1 MRAPPET
8 IANARRLRRSLSPP
22 EARLWSRLRARAPGT
37 PVFRRQ
43 HPVGPYVL
51 DFYCGKARLAVE
63 IDGMSHD
70 TADRPELDARKDA
83 WLRRQGITVMR
94 VPAGEVAHRID
105 DVADSIVRLAAELIE
120 TSPLHRAS
128 RGPPPP
134 QAGRMRTAAT
144 DWPSIASGRWLPP
157 LRSGEGNR
165 PKDGEGGASLRPLAA
180 QTRHHR

>member
-1 MRAPPET
+1 MRSMVEGRQSRELTASADATPTGQIMRAPPET

-22 EARLWSRLRARAPGT
+22 EARLWGRLRARAPGT

-51 DFYCGKARLAVE
+51 DFYCSRARLAVE

-70 TADRPELDARKDA
+70 TADRPERDARKDA

-105 DVADSIVRLAAELIE
+105 DVADAIVRLAVELIE
-120 TSPLHRAS
+120 TDPLHRAS

-134 QAGRMRTAAT
+134 RAGRMRTAGT
-144 DWPSIASGRWLPP
+144 D
-157 LRSGEGNR
+157 
-165 PKDGEGGASLRPLAA
+165 
-180 QTRHHR
+180 